1 MRFYMQIRNKIIYQ
15 GILGDF
21 RLPGLQTFDQLAEAH
36 VSLHW
41 MAPEVLTSQVF
52 FHFWRFFK
60 FERL

>member
-1 MRFYMQIRNKIIYQ
+1 MIYQ

-52 FHFWRFFK
+52 FSFFVIPK
-60 FERL
+60 FET